1 MEIKTMDNR
10 GNGDSGGTVAA
21 NGIPNG
27 DGITNG
33 AAEGNL
39 FKKQS
44 QAKEIWRRFKKSKG
58 AVIGLV
64 MFTAIFLVL
73 LCANFITPYSMATKQ
88 QLANKL
94 SPPSAAHLL
103 GTDAFG
109 RDLFARI
116 IHGGR
121 MSLIVALLATMTSC
135 VLGSALGAIA
145 GYFGGKID
153 SLIMRSLDIFMS
165 IPDILFTMAVVFALG
180 SSFTNLL
187 FALTLAYFTNYV
199 RLVRSQVLNLAE
211 LDYVEAARAGGS
223 GSARIIL
230 SHILPNAMGVII
242 VNTTLNVAKIILYES
257 TLSFLGLGMPPPA
270 PEWGLLLSDA
280 REYMRDAPYLMFFP
294 ALAIVLTACSVN
306 LIGDGLRDALDPH
319 LKS

>member
-1 MEIKTMDNR
+1 MEMTP
-10 GNGDSGGTVAA
+10 VAA
-21 NGIPNG
+21 QSQE
-27 DGITNG
+27 TV
-33 AAEGNL
+33 

-58 AVIGLV
+58 AVIGLCL
-64 MFTAIFLVL
+64 FSAILLVL
-73 LCANFITPYSMATKQ
+73 MLADVIAPYEMATKQ
-88 QLANKL
+88 HLSIKL
-94 SPPSAAHLL
+94 SRPSAQHIL

-116 IHGGR
+116 VHGGR
-121 MSLIVALLATMTSC
+121 TSLTVAILATISSC
-135 VLGSALGAIA
+135 VLGSSLGAVA
-145 GYFGGKID
+145 GYFGGRTD
-153 SLIMRSLDIFMS
+153 SLIMRALDIFMS

-180 SSFTNLL
+180 PSFVNLL
-187 FALTLAYFTNYV
+187 VALTLAYFTNYV

-211 LDYVEAARAGGS
+211 QDYVEAAKAGGS
-223 GSARIIL
+223 GHFRIIV

-270 PEWGLLLSDA
+270 PEWGLLLADA
-280 REYMRDAPYLMFFP
+280 REYMRNAPYLMFFP
-294 ALAIVLTACSVN
+294 ALAIVLSACSVN

>member
-1 MEIKTMDNR
+1 MERVI
-10 GNGDSGGTVAA
+10 AA
-21 NGIPNG
+21 QP
-27 DGITNG
+27 G
-33 AAEGNL
+33 AQL

-44 QAKEIWRRFKKSKG
+44 QAKEVWRRYRKSKG
-58 AVIGLV
+58 AVAGLV
-64 MFTAIFLVL
+64 MFTIIILLLV
-73 LCANFITPYSMATKQ
+73 CADFIAPYAMATKQ
-88 QLANKL
+88 QLAIKL
-94 SPPSAAHLL
+94 QGPSLSHVL

-116 IHGGR
+116 VHGGR
-121 MSLIVALLATMTSC
+121 TSLTIAILATISSA
-135 VLGSALGAIA
+135 VLGTALGAIA
-145 GYFGGKID
+145 GYFGGRVD
-153 SLIMRSLDIFMS
+153 SLIMRTLDIFMS

-180 SSFTNLL
+180 AGFVNLL
-187 FALTLAYFTNYV
+187 LALTLAYFTNYV

-223 GSARIIL
+223 GSARIIIT
-230 SHILPNAMGVII
+230 HILPNAMGVII

-270 PEWGLLLSDA
+270 PEWGLLLADA
-280 REYMRDAPYLMFFP
+280 REYMRVAPYLMFFP
-294 ALAIVLTACSVN
+294 ALAIVLCATSVN

>member
-1 MEIKTMDNR
+1 MEKNSSV
-10 GNGDSGGTVAA
+10 DSRPAVAA
-21 NGIPNG
+21 AKAAGVADSDPA
-27 DGITNG
+27 NG
-33 AAEGNL
+33 ASATAVM
-39 FKKQS
+39 FKKPS
-44 QAKEIWRRFKKSKG
+44 QTKEIWRRFKKSKG
-58 AVIGLV
+58 AVIGLA
-64 MFTAIFLVL
+64 MFSVILIALIF
-73 LCANFITPYSMATKQ
+73 ANVITPYEMATRQ
-88 QLANKL
+88 RLSNKL
-94 SPPSAAHLL
+94 APPSAQHIL

-116 IHGGR
+116 LYGGR
-121 MSLIVALLATMTSC
+121 TSLIVALLATASSAIF
-135 VLGSALGAIA
+135 GSILGAIA
-145 GYFGGKID
+145 GYFGGRVDNI
-153 SLIMRSLDIFMS
+153 IMRTLDIFMS

-180 SSFTNLL
+180 PSFINLL
-187 FALTLAYFTNYV
+187 IALTLAYFTNYV

-211 LDYVEAARAGGS
+211 QDYVEAARAGGAS
-223 GSARIIL
+223 SARIIF

-270 PEWGLLLSDA
+270 PEWGLLIADA
-280 REYMRDAPYLMFFP
+280 REYMRNAPTLMIFP

>member
-1 MEIKTMDNR
+1 ME
-10 GNGDSGGTVAA
+10 TVAA
-21 NGIPNG
+21 VQ
-27 DGITNG
+27 
-33 AAEGNL
+33 

-44 QAKEIWRRFKKSKG
+44 QTKEVWRRFRKSKG
-58 AVIGLV
+58 AVAGLLMLSV
-64 MFTAIFLVL
+64 IVFLLVFADFIAPYAQATQQDLAI
-73 LCANFITPYSMATKQ
+73 
-88 QLANKL
+88 KL
-94 SPPSAAHLL
+94 QGPSFGHIL

-116 IHGGR
+116 VHGGR
-121 MSLIVALLATMTSC
+121 TSLSIAVLATISSC
-135 VLGSALGAIA
+135 ILGSALGAIA
-145 GYFGGKID
+145 GYFGGKVD
-153 SLIMRSLDIFMS
+153 SLIMRTLDIFMS

-180 SSFTNLL
+180 AGFINLL
-187 FALTLAYFTNYV
+187 LALTLAYFTNYV

-223 GSARIIL
+223 GSTRIIIT
-230 SHILPNAMGVII
+230 HILPNAMGVII

-270 PEWGLLLSDA
+270 PEWGLLLADA
-280 REYMRDAPYLMFFP
+280 REYMRVAPYLMFFP
-294 ALAIVLTACSVN
+294 AMAIVLCATSVN

>member
-1 MEIKTMDNR
+1 MESVTA
-10 GNGDSGGTVAA
+10 VQP
-21 NGIPNG
+21 GIQM
-27 DGITNG
+27 
-33 AAEGNL
+33 

-44 QAKEIWRRFKKSKG
+44 QAKEVWRRFRKSKG
-58 AVIGLV
+58 AVAGLLMLSV
-64 MFTAIFLVL
+64 IVFLLVFADFIAPYALATQQDLAI
-73 LCANFITPYSMATKQ
+73 
-88 QLANKL
+88 KL
-94 SPPSAAHLL
+94 QGPSLSHFL

-121 MSLIVALLATMTSC
+121 TSLSIAVLATISSC
-135 VLGSALGAIA
+135 ILGSALGAIA
-145 GYFGGKID
+145 GYFGGRVD
-153 SLIMRSLDIFMS
+153 SLIMRTLDIFMS

-180 SSFTNLL
+180 AGFINLL
-187 FALTLAYFTNYV
+187 LALTLAYFTNYV

-223 GSARIIL
+223 GSTRIIIT
-230 SHILPNAMGVII
+230 HILPNAMGVII

-270 PEWGLLLSDA
+270 PEWGLLLADA
-280 REYMRDAPYLMFFP
+280 REYMRVAPYLMFFP
-294 ALAIVLTACSVN
+294 AMAIVLCATSVN